1 MFFHISWLSARKR
14 TGRNKQ
20 GGEEKK
26 KRRNKRAWAGRHTGI
41 LSAQWPWAAFY
52 FHFHEVTGQMSDLA
66 VWNLTEHKWVWRQRV
81 CDACVG
87 GYRGV
92 VLSLHYERMTTNE
105 EICRTILHFTSANH
119 KACYTC
125 KQRLGPICCDTEQ
138 SGEGGIEMRS
148 KKERERVRER
158 GRGSTEEQISGLKE
172 RQRKRGMTKRSD
184 RVKWKDRGGDGWER
198 RGGETAASST
208 HLQHSSYRSVWQQA
222 GRRVDRQKTT
232 TTRTPAASCWCQS

>member
-1 MFFHISWLSARKR
+1 MQVCFFTSAGCQRGRGQGETSREGRKR
-14 TGRNKQ
+14 
-20 GGEEKK
+20 
-26 KRRNKRAWAGRHTGI
+26 KRDATRERGQEDTRAFCQH
-41 LSAQWPWAAFY
+41 
-52 FHFHEVTGQMSDLA
+52 SDLEQRFTFIFTRWA
-66 VWNLTEHKWVWRQRV
+66 VWNLTERKWVWRQRV

-172 RQRKRGMTKRSD
+172 RQRKRGMTKRSG